1 MVANSI
7 IHIILIRK
15 RNKMTELVTRAM
27 QYAHK
32 RHGDIDHVRKYTGE
46 PYIVHPGQVAG
57 MVASVPHT
65 PEMLAAAWLH
75 DVVEDTF
82 DDRSEGLKKI
92 AELFGTS
99 VMLLVADLSDVSIP
113 TDGNR
118 KTRKALD
125 REHTALAAPDA
136 KTIKLADLISN
147 TMSIATH
154 DMDFA
159 KVYLE
164 EKALLL
170 DVLTEG
176 DSTLYK
182 MAVELHRST
191 INSFLEE

>member
-1 MVANSI
+1 
-7 IHIILIRK
+7 
-15 RNKMTELVTRAM
+15 MTRLASRAM

-46 PYIVHPGQVAG
+46 PYIVHPAQVVG
-57 MVASVPHT
+57 LVASVPHT
-65 PEMLAAAWLH
+65 EEMLAAAWLH

-82 DDRSEGLKKI
+82 ADREEGLLKI
-92 AELFGTS
+92 EELFGLD
-99 VMLLVADLSDVSIP
+99 VMEMVADLSDVSVL

-118 KTRKALD
+118 KVRKEID
-125 REHTALAAPDA
+125 REHTKYALPAS

-147 TMSIATH
+147 SMSIATH
-154 DMDFA
+154 DRDFA

-176 DSTLYK
+176 DPVLLE
-182 MAVELHRST
+182 MATAIHRSI
-191 INSFLEE
+191 INSFLEDS